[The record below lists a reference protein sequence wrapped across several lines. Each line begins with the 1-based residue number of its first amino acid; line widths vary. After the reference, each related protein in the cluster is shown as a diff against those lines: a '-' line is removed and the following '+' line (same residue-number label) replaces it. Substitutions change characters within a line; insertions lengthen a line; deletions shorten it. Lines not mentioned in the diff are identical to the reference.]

1 MDLLETAATE
11 VESLAILEPQDATF
25 ATIGAIYEDGV
36 TLIFDGQ
43 EEPTE
48 KHYKVNT
55 SVVFAA
61 GDRVKIC
68 KDSGTYVVEYTV
80 GSPKKNETETSAPDK
95 IGNFLNEEDKISF
108 GYIRG
113 GRFGVMSES
122 DGTTYYYI
130 WNDYGKIPKPASYV
144 TNTSYA
150 QDVGGTYDLQFRSTA
165 SGSLEFKRRRDS
177 SWTTIV

>member
-11 VESLAILEPQDATF
+11 VESLAIPEPQDATF
-25 ATIGAIYEDGV
+25 ATIGEIFDDGV

-43 EEPTE
+43 EAATE

-55 SVVFAA
+55 SIVFTA

-80 GSPKKNETETSAPDK
+80 GSPKKNETENSAPDK
-95 IGNFLNEEDKISF
+95 IGNFLDADDKISF
-108 GYIRG
+108 GYVRG
-113 GRFGVMSES
+113 GRFGVQADS

-130 WNDYGKIPKPASYV
+130 WNDYGKMMRPASYV
-144 TNTSYA
+144 TNTSYN
-150 QDVGGTYDLQFRSTA
+150 QDAEGTYDLQFRSTA
-165 SGSLEFKRRRDS
+165 LGRLEFKRRRDS